1 MSIESNVIYLSSLYP
16 KSEQKDPNF
25 SLTENRLSEET
36 LEKLYQDFSEPETEE
51 DYRNRALFLVMQELG
66 LLAMEIVS
74 LKLSDVSKGLS
85 EQSYISYMG
94 KCGRLKSSAISEASL
109 SAVREYHEKFGI
121 DSDYFFVSRPRK
133 NQKER
138 KNLTTRGLQLIV
150 NSWNARTLSGKL
162 IHPQSLRNTVGQ
174 RLLTGTYP

>member
-36 LEKLYQDFSEPETEE
+36 LEKLYQDFSEPKTEE

-74 LKLSDVSKGLS
+74 LKLSDVSKDLS

-94 KCGRLKSSAISEASL
+94 KCGKLKSSALSETSL
-109 SAVREYHEKFGI
+109 IAVKEYHEKFGI

-138 KNLTTRGLQLIV
+138 RNLTTRGLQLIV
-150 NSWNARTLSGKL
+150 NSWNAHTLSGKL